1 MFLKAGLL
9 SLALLLA
16 SRVLGLLRESAQAA
30 AFGASATGDMV
41 VLMLMLPDWLASL
54 VAGGALAYVLLP
66 HWARAQPAELAGSQ
80 HSAARALLALGVLL
94 AVAAAWLAGPLAAW
108 LIPGLPAGQRP
119 LAVAGLRFSVVAVP
133 AALLAALW
141 VTRLQ
146 HERDFVGMYAANLVV
161 NAVLVASLLALA
173 ALPGAVAADGAVVVP
188 AMGLA
193 LLAAVLL
200 RLGWLF
206 WRLPALA
213 TAGAS
218 PRPGRSGPAL
228 SLWVWAMLS
237 SGLPLALP
245 FVARSLASASG
256 EGALATFN
264 YAWKLVEL
272 PLVLAIQLAASLAFP
287 VITRAFA
294 GEGDPA
300 AAVRRAFSLAWLLA
314 CAAAAGLL
322 VGAPAAASLLFGWG
336 RMGPE
341 GLGAIA
347 WWGAIGAWGLLPQAL
362 MAVAVTV
369 LATQGRLRAVALV
382 HAGGLAALLAGSP
395 WAAGDGARLM
405 LLLNA
410 VQLAMAVALLGLL
423 GRQTRAWLPWRSL
436 GLGLALLLVV
446 ATGATALSGWLSGLN
461 MALRLAMA
469 ASAAIILI
477 AIVWRTDADARAA
490 LRR

>member
-1 MFLKAGLL
+1 MRFAGG
-9 SLALLLA
+9 
-16 SRVLGLLRESAQAA
+16 V
-30 AFGASATGDMV
+30 ASATGDVV

-66 HWARAQPAELAGSQ
+66 HWARQPRAAQ
-80 HSAARALLALGVLL
+80 RATQRAVAWGLLALGGALGLAIWLGRGPLVALL
-94 AVAAAWLAGPLAAW
+94 AAGLAPDLRGLAGQSLGWSALA
-108 LIPGLPAGQRP
+108 L
-119 LAVAGLRFSVVAVP
+119 P

-141 VTRLQ
+141 ATRLQ
-146 HERDFVGMYAANLVV
+146 HERDFVGMYGANLVV
-161 NAVLVASLLALA
+161 NGVLVIALLFIAVNDPSTKGLIHLGGYFLLA
-173 ALPGAVAADGAVVVP
+173 
-188 AMGLA
+188 MG
-193 LLAAVLL
+193 L

-206 WRLPALA
+206 WRLPAPA

-300 AAVRRAFSLAWLLA
+300 AAVRRAFALAWLLA

-461 MALRLAMA
+461 MAIRLAMA

>member
-30 AFGASATGDMV
+30 AFGASATGDVV

-54 VAGGALAYVLLP
+54 VAGGAMAYVLLP
-66 HWARAQPAELAGSQ
+66 HWARVQPAELARGQ
-80 HSAARALLALGVLL
+80 RRTARALLVAGALL
-94 AVAAAWLAGPLAAW
+94 ALVAVWLAQPLAAW
-108 LIPGLPAGQRP
+108 LIPGLPASERP
-119 LAVAGLRFSVVAVP
+119 LAVAGLRLSVLAVP

-161 NAVLVASLLALA
+161 NAVLVAALLALVVV
-173 ALPGAVAADGAVVVP
+173 PGLVSAGGAVVVP

-193 LLAAVLL
+193 LLSAALL
-200 RLGWLF
+200 RLGWLY
-206 WRLPALA
+206 WRLPASA
-213 TAGAS
+213 AAGDGVPSRAGAA
-218 PRPGRSGPAL
+218 P
-228 SLWVWAMLS
+228 SLWLWAMLS

-256 EGALATFN
+256 EGALAMFN

-272 PLVLAIQLAASLAFP
+272 PLVLAIQLVASLAFP

-294 GEGDPA
+294 GDGDPGS
-300 AAVRRAFSLAWLLA
+300 AVRRAFALAWLLA

-322 VGAPAAASLLFGWG
+322 VGAPAVASLLFGWG
-336 RMGPE
+336 RMGPD

-347 WWGAIGAWGLLPQAL
+347 SWGTLGAWGLLPQAL
-362 MAVAVTV
+362 VAVAVTV
-369 LATQGRLRAVALV
+369 LATQGRLRPVALV
-382 HAGGLAALLAGSP
+382 HAGGLAALLALSP
-395 WAAGDGARLM
+395 WADGDGGRLM

-410 VQLAMAVALLGLL
+410 VQLAMALALIGLL
-423 GRQTRAWLPWRSL
+423 GSQARAWLPLRSL
-436 GLGLALLLVV
+436 GSGLALLV
-446 ATGATALSGWLSGLN
+446 AVAVGAAASSSWLSGLN
-461 MALRLAMA
+461 MASRLALALLA
-469 ASAAIILI
+469 AMILI
-477 AIVWRTDADARAA
+477 AIVWRTDADSRAA

>member
-30 AFGASATGDMV
+30 AFGASATGDVV

-119 LAVAGLRFSVVAVP
+119 LAVAGLR
-133 AALLAALW
+133 
-141 VTRLQ
+141 

-173 ALPGAVAADGAVVVP
+173 ALPGAIAADGAVVVP

-300 AAVRRAFSLAWLLA
+300 AAVRRAFALAWLLA